1 MPQDQH
7 VEGSKSMPCIEK
19 PSKLVDSDYS
29 LTSYKS
35 LNTEAENRD
44 INKAVENNFTV
55 KALIKKHTSFQENLI
70 NSKIT
75 NFNLKKKS
83 FANACEKLN
92 KAYKDCVNMEG
103 DSNRVDN
110 VEEFVRIRISY

>member
-1 MPQDQH
+1 MPQNQP

-19 PSKLVDSDYS
+19 SPKLVESDHS

-35 LNTEAENRD
+35 FNTEVENGD
-44 INKAVENNFTV
+44 TSKAVEDHSTV

-75 NFNLKKKS
+75 NFNIKKKS

-92 KAYKDCVNMEG
+92 KAYNDCINMEG

-110 VEEFVRIRISY
+110 VEEFVRI